1 MRQFQCCG
9 SGSALDPDPG
19 AVFFSIFGHLMIS
32 TLDPDSLEML
42 EQDPYLFNELGF
54 FRFLND
60 RRVCTV
66 HHIQKL
72 TLYPCFKYSFVRSV
86 LFALVEHVLKQN

>member
-1 MRQFQCCG
+1 MRQFQRCG

-19 AVFFSIFGHLMIS
+19 AVFFSSFGHLMIS

-42 EQDPYLFNELGF
+42 EQDPYLFNESGYF

-60 RRVCTV
+60 RRVCTS
-66 HHIQKL
+66 
-72 TLYPCFKYSFVRSV
+72 Y
-86 LFALVEHVLKQN
+86 